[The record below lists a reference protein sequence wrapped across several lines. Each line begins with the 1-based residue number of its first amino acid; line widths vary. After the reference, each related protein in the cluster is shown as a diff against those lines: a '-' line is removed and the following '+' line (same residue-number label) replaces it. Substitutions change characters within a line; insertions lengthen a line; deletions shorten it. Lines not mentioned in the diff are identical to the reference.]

1 MARAHAEGPPWEDPI
16 VAEVRRARAALFA
29 SVGYDLEA
37 LAKRLRQEQATSRR
51 RIVVRPPR
59 RVTGEREGQES

>member
-1 MARAHAEGPPWEDPI
+1 MARAHADGLPWEDPI

-37 LAKRLRQEQATSRR
+37 LAKRLRQEQATSRHP
-51 RIVVRPPR
+51 IVVRPRR
-59 RVTGEREGQES
+59 RVAGEREVQES

>member
-51 RIVVRPPR
+51 RIVVRPPD
-59 RVTGEREGQES
+59 E